1 MRTIKVTIGETVFDA
16 TKKKN
21 VVKTVG
27 MLDCVVPTIEDFG
40 LSSQVETDEDGKTRY
55 ADSRLQ
61 WLQEAIEASVQ
72 ATLRSRLVPKSVEY
86 KKGHS
91 AWTNVEGFFK
101 SLTATLPKG
110 AHFTLLKEWRE
121 YVTKWLS
128 NKPLSEG
135 KKAKFFA
142 FLTDTKLLIAADE
155 AVKNAVNAAAVKLA
169 EEASADDVLKFDK
182 FFMEI
187 EAACSEE
194 KEDEDIS
201 DVSFT

>member
-1 MRTIKVTIGETVFDA
+1 MKSIKITIGETVFDA

-27 MLDCVVPTIEDFG
+27 TLDCVVPTIEDFG
-40 LSSQVETDEDGKTRY
+40 LSSSVETDEDGKTRY

-86 KKGHS
+86 KKCHS
-91 AWTNVEGFFK
+91 AWRDVEGFFK

-128 NKPLSEG
+128 SKSLSDG

-142 FLTDTKLLIAADE
+142 FLTDTKLLLAADE
-155 AVKNAVNAAAVKLA
+155 AVKAAVNAAAVKMA
-169 EEASADDVLKFDK
+169 EEATADDVLKFDK
-182 FFMEI
+182 FFNEI
-187 EAACSEE
+187 ETATTVEQ
-194 KEDEDIS
+194 EDEDIS

>member
-1 MRTIKVTIGETVFDA
+1 MKTVKVTIGETVRDIA
-16 TKKKN
+16 KNKN

-27 MLDCVVPTIEDFG
+27 TLDCVVPTIEDFG

-61 WLQEAIEASVQ
+61 WLQESIEASVQ

-91 AWTNVEGFFK
+91 AWRDVEGFFK
-101 SLTATLPKG
+101 SLTQTLPKG

-128 NKPLSEG
+128 GKPLSDG

-155 AVKNAVNAAAVKLA
+155 AVKAAVNAAAAKLA
-169 EEASADDVLKFDK
+169 EEATADDVLKFDK
-182 FFMEI
+182 FLVEI
-187 EAACSEE
+187 ETACNTE

>member
-1 MRTIKVTIGETVFDA
+1 MKTIQITIGETVFDA

-27 MLDCVVPTIEDFG
+27 SLDCIVPTIEDFG
-40 LSSQVETDEDGKTRY
+40 LSSQVETDEEGKTRY
-55 ADSRLQ
+55 SDTRLQ

-72 ATLRSRLVPKSVEY
+72 ATLRSRLVPKSTDY

-91 AWTNVEGFFK
+91 AWTDVDSFFK
-101 SLTATLPKG
+101 SLTQTLPKG

-128 NKPLSEG
+128 GKPLSDG

-142 FLTDTKLLIAADE
+142 FLTDTKLLLAADE
-155 AVKNAVNAAAVKLA
+155 AVKNAVNAAALKLA
-169 EEASADDVLKFDK
+169 EEASAEEVLKFDK
-182 FFMEI
+182 FLVEI

-201 DVSFT
+201 DVSFS

>member
-1 MRTIKVTIGETVFDA
+1 MKTIQITIGETVFDA

-27 MLDCVVPTIEDFG
+27 SLDCIVPTIEDFG
-40 LSSQVETDEDGKTRY
+40 LSSQVETDEEGKTRY
-55 ADSRLQ
+55 SDTRLQ

-72 ATLRSRLVPKSVEY
+72 ATLRSRLVPKSTEY

-91 AWTNVEGFFK
+91 AWTDVDGFFK
-101 SLTATLPKG
+101 SLTQTLPKG

-128 NKPLSEG
+128 GKPLSDG

-142 FLTDTKLLIAADE
+142 FLTDTKLLLAADE
-155 AVKNAVNAAAVKLA
+155 AVKNAVNAAALKLA
-169 EEASADDVLKFDK
+169 EEASAEEVLKFDK
-182 FFMEI
+182 FLVEI

-201 DVSFT
+201 DVSFS